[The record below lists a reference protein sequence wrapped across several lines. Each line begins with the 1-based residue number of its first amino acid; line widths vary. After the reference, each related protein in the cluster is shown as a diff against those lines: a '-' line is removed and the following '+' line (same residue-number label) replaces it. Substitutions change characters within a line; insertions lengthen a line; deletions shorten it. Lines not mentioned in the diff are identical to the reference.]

1 MRCGKYSRTASL
13 LVFPTTW
20 GKTLT
25 SGKTSEWNLN
35 NVHDF
40 FLLDKDNHFV
50 YSFEIKKTESQ
61 NTCDL
66 TNRNSDITGY
76 RFAKGPIDLKNTW
89 FGGFNSTSERTATA
103 IGNDVC
109 MNHCHP
115 RNSLYDIMF
124 DFNDVSFYSIVLY
137 SNVS

>member
-1 MRCGKYSRTASL
+1 MRCGKYLRTVSL

-50 YSFEIKKTESQ
+50 YSFEIKKTRISEHMWSYQQKQWYHRVSLRKRTNWFKEYMVWWFQFNLGKNSNSYWQWRVYESLPPTQ
-61 NTCDL
+61 L
-66 TNRNSDITGY
+66 TVWHHVRLQW
-76 RFAKGPIDLKNTW
+76 RKL
-89 FGGFNSTSERTATA
+89 
-103 IGNDVC
+103 
-109 MNHCHP
+109 
-115 RNSLYDIMF
+115 L
-124 DFNDVSFYSIVLY
+124 
-137 SNVS
+137 